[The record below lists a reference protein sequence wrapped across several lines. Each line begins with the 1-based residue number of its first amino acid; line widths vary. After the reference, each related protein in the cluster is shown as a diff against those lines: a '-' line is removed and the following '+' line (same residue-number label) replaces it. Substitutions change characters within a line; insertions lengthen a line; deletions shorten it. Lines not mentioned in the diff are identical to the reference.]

1 MESVVVDLYE
11 SIIKAVK
18 KIKKKQSKHVHT
30 KDNDENEDFAL
41 VPSYVFSGFSNLD
54 KKLFGK
60 ERKMDVIR
68 SGNNGGYL

>member
-54 KKLFGK
+54 KKLLGRR
-60 ERKMDVIR
+60 ERWT
-68 SGNNGGYL
+68 